1 MDFSLTEEQK
11 FFKGQVSRALER
23 IVAPF
28 ADSIDKSD
36 AFPGEL
42 FRELGALG
50 YYGIRYPSDVG
61 GMGADCISFTILAEE
76 LARVSI
82 GFAAIVTMQCLMGTD
97 FIYRFG
103 NAAQKRR
110 CLLPAIKGERIGTI
124 AFTEP
129 DCGSD
134 LGGIRTRAV
143 RNDRG
148 YILTGRKLWITDGDV
163 ADFVTV
169 AATTDPEKR
178 LGGIGFF
185 LVEKGTPGFS
195 TGQKIEK
202 MSARGAATM
211 ELIFDECQ
219 VPADSL
225 MGEEGKGAKY
235 LNDILSEIRIMIA
248 GLGLGLAKSA
258 FVAGLTYARQREA
271 FGRPIGKFQLIEE
284 KLAEMDVRIKAA
296 EFLTY
301 HAAWL
306 KDRGKLTAKE
316 SAMAKF
322 YSTETAC
329 YVVDEVSRIHGAYG
343 IAQEYPAQR
352 YFRDGRFL
360 LFGGGTS
367 EILKSIIAK
376 DIMKRSDF
384 EIN

>member
-1 MDFSLTEEQK
+1 MDFSLTKEQK
-11 FFKGQVSRALER
+11 FFKEQVSRAVQR
-23 IVAPF
+23 IVAPS
-28 ADSIDKSD
+28 ADSIDRSD
-36 AFPGEL
+36 TFPRNL
-42 FRELGALG
+42 FRELGSLG
-50 YYGIRYPSDVG
+50 YYGIRYPMEIG
-61 GMGADCISFTILAEE
+61 GMGADCVMFTILAEE
-76 LARVSI
+76 LARASI
-82 GFAAIVTMQCLMGTD
+82 GFAAIATMQCLMGTD
-97 FIYRFG
+97 FIHRFG
-103 NAAQKRR
+103 TAEQKER
-110 CLLPAIKGERIGTI
+110 CLVPAIKGEKIGTI

-134 LGGIRTRAV
+134 LGGIKTRAV
-143 RNDRG
+143 KNEKG
-148 YILTGRKLWITDGDV
+148 YVLTGRKLWITDGDV

-169 AATTDPEKR
+169 AATTAPEKR

-195 TGQKIEK
+195 VGQKIEK

-219 VPADSL
+219 VSSVSL

-258 FVAGLTYARQREA
+258 FVAGLKYARQREA
-271 FGRPIGKFQLIEE
+271 FGRPIGTFQLIEE
-284 KLAEMDVRIKAA
+284 KIAEMEVRIRAA
-296 EFLTY
+296 ELLTY
-301 HAAWL
+301 QAAWL
-306 KDRGKLTAKE
+306 KDRGSLTGKVA
-316 SAMAKF
+316 AMAKF

-329 YVVDEVSRIHGAYG
+329 FVVDEVSRIHGAYG
-343 IAQEYPAQR
+343 VAEEYPAQR

-367 EILKSIIAK
+367 EILKTIIAK
-376 DIMKRSDF
+376 DTMKKCEF